1 MSKEIDELIRDL
13 SGIGFIKSS
22 VRKRV
27 EQFVSEYKK
36 RIIQIGEGM
45 KELLDEIC
53 KAEKH
58 HPYEGTSCTFV
69 AKKETLSDYQ
79 KKIES
84 L

>member
-45 KELLDEIC
+45 RYYYKKPPKSANADRIESAYDQALL
-53 KAEKH
+53 
-58 HPYEGTSCTFV
+58 
-69 AKKETLSDYQ
+69 DYQ
-79 KKIES
+79 KKIEKA
-84 L
+84 